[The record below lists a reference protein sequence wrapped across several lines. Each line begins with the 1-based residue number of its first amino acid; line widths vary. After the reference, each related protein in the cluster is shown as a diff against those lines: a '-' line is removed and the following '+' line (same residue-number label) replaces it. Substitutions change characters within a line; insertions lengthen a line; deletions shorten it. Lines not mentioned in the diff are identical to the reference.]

1 MSELPSGTVTFL
13 FTDIEGSTRLLKAL
27 GPDYD
32 AVLTDHERILR
43 EAFAAA
49 RGRVVDTQGDSFFA
63 VFARAG
69 DAIAAATT
77 AQLALAR
84 HAWPDGTEVRVRMGL
99 HSGEPRATGERYIG
113 FGVHRAARIGSAAHG
128 GQILLSNVTR
138 ELVQDDLP
146 PRDLAHR
153 PRRVRAQGSRSA
165 GAPLPGR
172 GEGLHRDFAPLKA
185 PKVQR
190 PARSCDGRS
199 WFVIAGVA
207 LAVVGVGA
215 VLATRGSNA
224 APAVV
229 ANSLVKIDAATN
241 EIVDVVEVGGD
252 PGQVEVVGDYVFVA
266 GQEDG
271 TMSRV
276 ELSSGELTT
285 SGRFDATGSIGAEG
299 ASALWSVSTA
309 GDEVTQID
317 AASFEPLDAVPL
329 PARAHAL
336 AGVGRGGWRIAVG
349 LRVRPAAV
357 KRWLLPTLQLAR
369 TYRLDATEF
378 PLQIGFGGGSA
389 WVALSVGNALLRIDA
404 EGGDTTEIEVGNV
417 PRDPVFGFGS
427 VWVAMG
433 KDGTVWRIDPRT
445 ERARASSRPARAPGA
460 SRSGRLRLGHEPLRR
475 NRVADRPGNGRGG
488 RDDRARPLPAV
499 ARRGRRARLGR
510 RRGHEGLTGRVR
522 RRVPLDSPRC
532 PAFRRA
538 FLTGTTSP
546 PCARPPSRSKP
557 GENADQTL
565 RIAGRVMAR
574 RDMGKLV
581 FLDLVDRSGR
591 IQLFCQAERARRGR
605 RRPRRHRRRLRARR

>member
-32 AVLTDHERILR
+32 AVLADHERILR

-49 RGRVVDTQGDSFFA
+49 GGRVVDTQGDSFFA

-77 AQLALAR
+77 AQRALAR

-128 GQILLSNVTR
+128 GQILLSNATR
-138 ELVQDDLP
+138 ELVQDELP
-146 PRDLAHR
+146 PETSLIDLGEYELKDLDR
-153 PRRVRAQGSRSA
+153 PERLYQVEA
-165 GAPLPGR
+165 
-172 GEGLHRDFAPLKA
+172 EGLHRDLAPLKA
-185 PKVQR
+185 TKVAEPR
-190 PARSCDGRS
+190 PFLRRPL
-199 WFVIAGVA
+199 VVLIAGVA
-207 LAVVGVGA
+207 LAAVGVGA

-252 PGQVEVVGDYVFVA
+252 PGQVEVVGGYVFVA

-271 TMSRV
+271 TISRI

-299 ASALWSVSTA
+299 ASTLWSVSTA

-317 AASFEPLDAVPL
+317 APSFEPQDAVPL
-329 PARAHAL
+329 PVLHTLLQAWVE
-336 AGVGRGGWRIAVG
+336 AGGGSLWVSEFA
-349 LRVRPAAV
+349 PPAV

-378 PLQIGFGGGSA
+378 PLQVGFGGGSA

-445 ERARASSRPARAPGA
+445 ERARAIVKTGKGPWGIAVGGGSVWVTNHCDGTVSRIDPETDEVVATIE
-460 SRSGRLRLGHEPLRR
+460 LGLFPQWL
-475 NRVADRPGNGRGG
+475 
-488 RDDRARPLPAV
+488 AV
-499 ARRGRRARLGR
+499 AGEHVWVGVA
-510 RRGHEGLTGRVR
+510 
-522 RRVPLDSPRC
+522 
-532 PAFRRA
+532 
-538 FLTGTTSP
+538 GTKG
-546 PCARPPSRSKP
+546 AQ
-557 GENADQTL
+557 G
-565 RIAGRVMAR
+565 
-574 RDMGKLV
+574 V
-581 FLDLVDRSGR
+581 FVEECL
-591 IQLFCQAERARRGR
+591 
-605 RRPRRHRRRLRARR
+605 